1 VYPSQG
7 VRPLFSTIGSVI
19 ENSLPVFL
27 MDAVFGGAKR
37 IDFSINEKEV
47 VIEGNMK
54 INGVQTVKKKTIVL
68 ELDNIK
74 KKLDEDIFYRTC
86 VHEMGHALTYALLYR
101 IIPPQI
107 VGDSINGYS
116 NGFIIPHG
124 ISGSKK
130 ELQQKIQILLAGT
143 VAEELIFGKDNKGS
157 GASHDIMTATS
168 VAAMMIRNYNM
179 YEGLSFVVDNSFQ
192 SSYLYNTSLDDTNEA
207 VEKILFEQK
216 AKVTQLITDNINFF
230 RDVVGELV
238 IKKRLLPEEF
248 LLVSKNYDKGI
259 KVVENKHKIVTDY
272 KKITEKFI
280 NGYRK
285 N

>member
-1 VYPSQG
+1 
-7 VRPLFSTIGSVI
+7 
-19 ENSLPVFL
+19 
-27 MDAVFGGAKR
+27 M
-37 IDFSINEKEV
+37 
-47 VIEGNMK
+47 
-54 INGVQTVKKKTIVL
+54 
-68 ELDNIK
+68 
-74 KKLDEDIFYRTC
+74 
-86 VHEMGHALTYALLYR
+86 
-101 IIPPQI
+101 
-107 VGDSINGYS
+107 
-116 NGFIIPHG
+116 
-124 ISGSKK
+124 
-130 ELQQKIQILLAGT
+130 LAGT

-179 YEGLSFVVDNSFQ
+179 YEGLSFVVDNSYQ